1 MEHAV
6 IAGYP
11 IVLPDHRAAFHRE
24 RPDWHKSW
32 LDSIHR
38 HLKPDDVVIDVG
50 AEQGDLSA
58 LIASWVPDGGIV
70 LVEPQ
75 PLFWPTI
82 RETFEA
88 NGLKPKQTMVGYL
101 SVKSNGLAHMR
112 GYWPPEAEFESLPD
126 PGFFHL
132 NEIAGPSLRFDAATV
147 DGIPGFV
154 NPTVFL
160 IDAEGSE
167 LYVLMGAGNYL
178 RTHRPQVWC
187 AIHPEIMRDRYG
199 HDPNDLMRF
208 MRELGYEAEL
218 LGFQGEVHVRF
229 YQ

>member
-1 MEHAV
+1 MSMENAV

-11 IVLPDHRAAFHRE
+11 IVLPAHRAAFHRE
-24 RPDWHKSW
+24 HPDWHKAW

-38 HLKPDDVVIDVG
+38 SLKPDDVVIDVG

-58 LIASWVPDGGIV
+58 LIASWLPDGGIV

-88 NGLKPKQTMVGYL
+88 NGLKPFMAVEGYADEVSSGYVQYGD
-101 SVKSNGLAHMR
+101 SV
-112 GYWPPEAEFESLPD
+112 WPASADGINPTD
-126 PGFFHL
+126 PGFYHL
-132 NEIAGPSLRFDAATV
+132 NEHPATKAAV
-147 DGIPGFV
+147 DDFPV
-154 NPTVFL
+154 VVSALT
-160 IDAEGSE
+160 IDVEGSE
-167 LYVLMGAGNYL
+167 LYVLRGAEL
-178 RTHRPQVWC
+178 TLKEQRPQVWC

-208 MRELGYEAEL
+208 MRDLGYEAEL
-218 LGFQGEVHVRF
+218 LGFQGEVHARF
-229 YQ
+229 YPA